1 MYIKDGRGAVYVGMK
16 EGRGA
21 VIACM
26 KEGKGAI
33 GIHEGRQRSHRHTRR
48 KAKEP

>member
-1 MYIKDGRGAVYVGMK
+1 MYIKEGRGAVYVGMK

-21 VIACM
+21 VYAYM

-33 GIHEGRQRSHRHTRR
+33 GIHEGRQRSHRHT
-48 KAKEP
+48 